1 MRTTFMQQ
9 SKTVVTTAML
19 FATIIAT
26 TLIAINQLAYAQE
39 EEQQE
44 SYTVQKTET
53 STQDPLPGHEAH
65 QIVLAAPPRE
75 DGSIYSGVA
84 TFSASQPVEVVV
96 LHGYNPSVVNQTAGE
111 PLTAPFGD
119 GQVAISLMKQFTDSP
134 INAGS
139 LAFTGN
145 ALAFHNLEGKPFS
158 VTYTVD
164 ADIKEAATSATTTT
178 TTEEEES

>member
-9 SKTVVTTAML
+9 SKTVLTTAML

-164 ADIKEAATSATTTT
+164 AEIKEAATSATTTE
-178 TTEEEES
+178 EEEES

>member
-1 MRTTFMQQ
+1 MQQ

-19 FATIIAT
+19 FVTIIAT
-26 TLIAINQLAYAQE
+26 ALIAINQLAYAQE
-39 EEQQE
+39 EEQE

-53 STQDPLPGHEAH
+53 STQDPLPGHESH

-75 DGSIYSGVA
+75 DGMIYSGVA

-96 LHGYNPSVVNQTAGE
+96 LHGYNPTVAANQTVGE
-111 PLTAPFGD
+111 PLTAPFAD
-119 GQVAISLMKQFTDSP
+119 GQVAISLMKQFTDTP

-145 ALAFHNLEGKPFS
+145 ALGFHTLDGKPFS
-158 VTYTVD
+158 ITYTVD
-164 ADIKEAATSATTTT
+164 AEIKEAATTATT
-178 TTEEEES
+178 TTEEEEES

>member
-1 MRTTFMQQ
+1 MQQ
-9 SKTVVTTAML
+9 SKTVVTTVML

-53 STQDPLPGHEAH
+53 STQDPLPGHESH

-75 DGSIYSGVA
+75 GGSIYSGVA

-164 ADIKEAATSATTTT
+164 AEIKEAATSATTTE
-178 TTEEEES
+178 EEEES

>member
-1 MRTTFMQQ
+1 MQQ

-44 SYTVQKTET
+44 SYTVQRTET

-164 ADIKEAATSATTTT
+164 AEIKEAATTATT
-178 TTEEEES
+178 TTEEES

>member
-1 MRTTFMQQ
+1 MQQ

-19 FATIIAT
+19 FVTIIAT
-26 TLIAINQLAYAQE
+26 ALIAINQLAYAQE
-39 EEQQE
+39 EEQE

-164 ADIKEAATSATTTT
+164 AEIKEAATSATTTT
-178 TTEEEES
+178 TEEEES

>member
-1 MRTTFMQQ
+1 MQQ

-26 TLIAINQLAYAQE
+26 TLIAINQLEYAQE
-39 EEQQE
+39 EEQE

-53 STQDPLPGHEAH
+53 STQDPLPGHESH
-65 QIVLAAPPRE
+65 QIVLAALPRE
-75 DGSIYSGVA
+75 DGMIYSGVA

-96 LHGYNPSVVNQTAGE
+96 LHGYNPTVVANQTVGE
-111 PLTAPFGD
+111 PLTAPFAD
-119 GQVAISLMKQFTDSP
+119 GQVAISLMKQFTDTP

-145 ALAFHNLEGKPFS
+145 ALGFHTLDGKPFS
-158 VTYTVD
+158 ITYTVD
-164 ADIKEAATSATTTT
+164 AEIKEAATTATTT

>member
-1 MRTTFMQQ
+1 MQQ

-44 SYTVQKTET
+44 SYTVQRTET

-164 ADIKEAATSATTTT
+164 AEIKEAATSATTTT
-178 TTEEEES
+178 TTTTEEEGS

>member
-1 MRTTFMQQ
+1 MQQ

-44 SYTVQKTET
+44 SYTVQRTET
-53 STQDPLPGHEAH
+53 STQDPLPGHESH

-164 ADIKEAATSATTTT
+164 AEIKEAATTATTTTTTT

>member
-1 MRTTFMQQ
+1 MQQ

-39 EEQQE
+39 EEQE

-53 STQDPLPGHEAH
+53 STQDPLPGHESH

-75 DGSIYSGVA
+75 DGMIYSGVA

-96 LHGYNPSVVNQTAGE
+96 LHGYNPTVAANQTVGE

-119 GQVAISLMKQFTDSP
+119 GQVAISLMKQFTDTP

-139 LAFTGN
+139 FAFTGN
-145 ALAFHNLEGKPFS
+145 ALGFHTLDGKPFS
-158 VTYTVD
+158 ITYTVD
-164 ADIKEAATSATTTT
+164 AEIKEAATTATT

>member
-1 MRTTFMQQ
+1 MQQ

-39 EEQQE
+39 EEQE

-53 STQDPLPGHEAH
+53 STQDPLPGHESH

-75 DGSIYSGVA
+75 DGMIYSGVA

-96 LHGYNPSVVNQTAGE
+96 LHGYNPTVAANQTVGE
-111 PLTAPFGD
+111 PLTAPFAD
-119 GQVAISLMKQFTDSP
+119 GQVAISLMKQFTDTP

-145 ALAFHNLEGKPFS
+145 ALGFHTLDGKPFS
-158 VTYTVD
+158 ITYTVD
-164 ADIKEAATSATTTT
+164 AEIKEAATTATTT
-178 TTEEEES
+178 TTEEEEES

>member
-1 MRTTFMQQ
+1 MQQ

-39 EEQQE
+39 EEQE

-53 STQDPLPGHEAH
+53 STQDPLPGHESH

-75 DGSIYSGVA
+75 DGMIYSGVA

-96 LHGYNPSVVNQTAGE
+96 LHGYNPTVAANQTVGE
-111 PLTAPFGD
+111 PLTAPFAD
-119 GQVAISLMKQFTDSP
+119 GQVAISLMKQFTDTP

-145 ALAFHNLEGKPFS
+145 ALGFHTLDGKPFS
-158 VTYTVD
+158 ITYTVD
-164 ADIKEAATSATTTT
+164 AEIKEAATTATTTT
-178 TTEEEES
+178 TTEEEEES

>member
-1 MRTTFMQQ
+1 MQQ

-39 EEQQE
+39 EEQE

-53 STQDPLPGHEAH
+53 STQDPLPGHESH

-75 DGSIYSGVA
+75 DGMIYSGVA

-96 LHGYNPSVVNQTAGE
+96 LYGYNPTVAANQTVGE
-111 PLTAPFGD
+111 PLTAPFAD
-119 GQVAISLMKQFTDSP
+119 GQVAISLMKQFTDTP

-145 ALAFHNLEGKPFS
+145 ALGFHTLDGKPFS
-158 VTYTVD
+158 ITYTVD
-164 ADIKEAATSATTTT
+164 AEIKEAATTATTT

>member
-1 MRTTFMQQ
+1 LRTTFTQQ
-9 SKTVVTTAML
+9 SKTVVTTVML

-26 TLIAINQLAYAQE
+26 TLIAMNQLAYAQE
-39 EEQQE
+39 EEQE

-53 STQDPLPGHEAH
+53 SIQDPLPGHEAH

-164 ADIKEAATSATTTT
+164 AEIKEAATTTTTTT

>member
-9 SKTVVTTAML
+9 SKAVVITAML

-44 SYTVQKTET
+44 SYTVQRTET

-164 ADIKEAATSATTTT
+164 AEIKEAATSATTTT
-178 TTEEEES
+178 TEEEGS

>member
-1 MRTTFMQQ
+1 MQQ

-39 EEQQE
+39 EEQE

-53 STQDPLPGHEAH
+53 STQDPLPGHESH

-75 DGSIYSGVA
+75 DGMIYSGVA

-96 LHGYNPSVVNQTAGE
+96 LHGYNPTVAANQTVGE
-111 PLTAPFGD
+111 PLTAPFAD
-119 GQVAISLMKQFTDSP
+119 GQVAISLMKQFTDTP

-145 ALAFHNLEGKPFS
+145 ALGFHTLDGKPFS
-158 VTYTVD
+158 ITYTVD
-164 ADIKEAATSATTTT
+164 AEIKEAATTATTT